1 LKPPDIY
8 DLTNLYFNRQQQQQQ
23 HAMLL
28 CSSDKHDTPATYVNE
43 ALTRGYLTIYLPL
56 TTTTTTSI
64 SKSIEEEKESNIMN
78 RGNLLTFDT
87 RTFYNFALAGDLQ
100 PFEELKVL
108 VEEALE
114 EKRRIAFKRGMPN
127 EEEIVVL
134 VVGVAAELAR
144 NGKFEEAVKLEEW
157 WQKTYSEWVQK
168 GLKVT
173 IICPH
178 SNTVLDNGEFV
189 HHKNAISSLHDVVLG
204 VDSV

>member
-1 LKPPDIY
+1 
-8 DLTNLYFNRQQQQQQ
+8 
-23 HAMLL
+23 MLL
-28 CSSDKHDTPATYVNE
+28 LYRHSDEQADAASRYVNE
-43 ALTRGYLTIYLPL
+43 ALSRGYLTIYLPL
-56 TTTTTTSI
+56 TTTSI
-64 SKSIEEEKESNIMN
+64 SKSIDFEEEKEDDIVN

-87 RTFYNFALAGDLQ
+87 RTFYNFALAGDMQ

-134 VVGVAAELAR
+134 VAGVAAELAR

-157 WQKTYSEWVQK
+157 WQKTYSEWMQK
-168 GLKVT
+168 GLKIT

-189 HHKNAISSLHDVVLG
+189 HYKKAISSLHDVVLG
-204 VDSV
+204 VESGGLNDEDKV